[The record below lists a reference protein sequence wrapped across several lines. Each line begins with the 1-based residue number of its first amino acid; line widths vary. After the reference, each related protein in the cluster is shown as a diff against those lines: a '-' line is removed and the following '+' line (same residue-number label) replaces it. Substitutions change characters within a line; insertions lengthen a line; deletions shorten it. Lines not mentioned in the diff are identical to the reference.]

1 MKKNNE
7 KGFLLAEAIIVGVFV
22 LSLFTFLFVNI
33 IPLIGRYEAS
43 EKYDTINGAYNANL
57 VRTMILGDPKSVDI
71 LELND
76 NAYKV
81 YEREELCDGETLEK
95 VNYCKKLLSDTY
107 LNVNKVYITWYRTQ
121 KIKTA
126 AENNNTDF
134 DRATRDYIASLDDYA
149 QPAGTNY
156 EKYKR
161 IIIYY
166 NDGSFANIEITV
178 SEI

>member
-1 MKKNNE
+1 MKKNKE

-33 IPLIGRYEAS
+33 IPLIGQYEAN

-57 VRTMILGDPKSVDI
+57 VRTMILGDPKSVEV

-76 NAYKV
+76 NPYKV
-81 YEREELCDGETLEK
+81 YDREELCDGSTLEK
-95 VNYCKKLLSDTY
+95 VNYCKKLLGDDY
-107 LNVNKVYITWYRTQ
+107 LNVNKVYITWYRTK
-121 KIKTA
+121 KIKTSSKK
-126 AENNNTDF
+126 NTTDF
-134 DRATRDYIASLDDYA
+134 DRAARDYIASLDDYE

-156 EKYKR
+156 ERYKR

-166 NDGSFANIEITV
+166 NDGSFANIEITI